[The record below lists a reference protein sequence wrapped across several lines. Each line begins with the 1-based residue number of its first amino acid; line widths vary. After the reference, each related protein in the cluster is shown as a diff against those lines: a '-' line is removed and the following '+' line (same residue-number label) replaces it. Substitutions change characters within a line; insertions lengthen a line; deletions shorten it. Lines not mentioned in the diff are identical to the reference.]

1 MHCGGQLF
9 GRQTVVHLAQMDAHY
24 ADAVRSLP
32 FVKAVDVLSGDDGS
46 GKLVIG
52 LQDPAGQNPEI
63 VRVLAERGARI
74 QFVNELRHSARIGVS
89 EPVGERC
96 QRRGARQMRH
106 IRTIILKEWEDALH
120 NKMVFY
126 VIVLV
131 PLLMVILP
139 IALLYLMGHLPISE
153 RDMEEL
159 GRALNNP
166 MFQGMAP
173 AEAMQSVMTSNMLV
187 LFLIMPVM
195 VPVTIAS
202 YSIVGEKVQRSL
214 EPLLATPI
222 TTMELILGKGVAAAL
237 PGSSLRG
244 LPTASFWS
252 LRAFLAASPRVFGVF
267 VNPMW
272 LVALLVLAPLL
283 TIMAV
288 NFGLII
294 SSRVSDPR
302 SAEQLGALIILP
314 LMLLFIVAYPA
325 FIALNSTTFWL
336 TSLLVAVADVALA
349 YFAVVLFQRET
360 ILTRWK

>member
-1 MHCGGQLF
+1 
-9 GRQTVVHLAQMDAHY
+9 
-24 ADAVRSLP
+24 
-32 FVKAVDVLSGDDGS
+32 
-46 GKLVIG
+46 
-52 LQDPAGQNPEI
+52 
-63 VRVLAERGARI
+63 
-74 QFVNELRHSARIGVS
+74 
-89 EPVGERC
+89 
-96 QRRGARQMRH
+96 MRH

-139 IALLYLMGHLPISE
+139 IVLLCRWAICRSARGYGGTGTGVEQPHV
-153 RDMEEL
+153 
-159 GRALNNP
+159 
-166 MFQGMAP
+166 QGMAP

-237 PGSSLRG
+237 PGIITTWIAYGIFLVFAR
-244 LPTASFWS
+244 
-252 LRAFLAASPRVFGVF
+252 FLAASPRVFGVF

-314 LMLLFIVAYPA
+314 LMLLFIGGLSG

>member
-1 MHCGGQLF
+1 
-9 GRQTVVHLAQMDAHY
+9 
-24 ADAVRSLP
+24 
-32 FVKAVDVLSGDDGS
+32 
-46 GKLVIG
+46 
-52 LQDPAGQNPEI
+52 
-63 VRVLAERGARI
+63 
-74 QFVNELRHSARIGVS
+74 
-89 EPVGERC
+89 
-96 QRRGARQMRH
+96 MRH
-106 IRTIILKEWEDALH
+106 IRTIIHKEWEDALH

-139 IALLYLMGHLPISE
+139 IVLLYLMGHLPISE

-159 GRALNNP
+159 GRVLNNP

-237 PGSSLRG
+237 PGIITTWIAYGIFLVFAR
-244 LPTASFWS
+244 
-252 LRAFLAASPRVFGVF
+252 FLAASPRVFGVF

-314 LMLLFIVAYPA
+314 LMLLFIGGLSG